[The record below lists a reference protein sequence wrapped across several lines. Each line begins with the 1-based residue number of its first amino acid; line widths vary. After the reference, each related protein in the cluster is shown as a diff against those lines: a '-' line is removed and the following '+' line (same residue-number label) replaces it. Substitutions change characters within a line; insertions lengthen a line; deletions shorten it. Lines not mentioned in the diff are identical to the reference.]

1 MDFNFTGR
9 FIQCHFYP
17 QITLVDWKTSIVFN
31 VTSDFESKQAYVEE
45 NDQKFE
51 DLEYETIQEL
61 LYLAAVI

>member
-17 QITLVDWKTSIVFN
+17 QITLVDWKTSIF